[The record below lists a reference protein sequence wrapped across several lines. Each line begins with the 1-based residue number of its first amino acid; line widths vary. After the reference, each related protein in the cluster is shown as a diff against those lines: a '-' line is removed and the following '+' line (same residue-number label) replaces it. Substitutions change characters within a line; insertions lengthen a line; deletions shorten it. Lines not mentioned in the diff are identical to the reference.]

1 MYEIIYAPNMKYEFS
16 NKGYNVDIDLESGH
30 KLPTETPL
38 ALNWMILLVL
48 F

>member
-1 MYEIIYAPNMKYEFS
+1 MKYDFS